1 MWNIK
6 LLPWCSQIK
15 ILMSNYVSGDG
26 EINFW
31 TFAMIGISCT
41 FLVFVGFSVFIMW
54 WVSIKKTTS
63 RQQTMFYHVWPC
75 LTMFDHLWPR
85 LTMFDHVWPSLTTF
99 ALQQER
105 GNPILASEEPTTQ
118 LITVENKI
126 KRATKHKDMYR
137 TMLLNPSLLA
147 TSIYPKV
154 PPNVNRSRRSLI

>member
-1 MWNIK
+1 MFHH
-6 LLPWCSQIK
+6 PWCSQIK
-15 ILMSNYVSGDG
+15 ILMSNSVSGDG

-54 WVSIKKTTS
+54 WVSIKKLLQDTK
-63 RQQTMFYHVWPC
+63 PC
-75 LTMFDHLWPR
+75 LTMFDHL
-85 LTMFDHVWPSLTTF
+85 WPSLTTF

-154 PPNVNRSRRSLI
+154 PPNVNRSRRRLI